1 MPESILDY
9 LHRVHKE
16 PVPRWL
22 EECDFSSGFLLDRF
36 FESRT
41 VYYPGAGHDG
51 SPIKLFNRSH
61 SAHCFV
67 WVDRCYD
74 FDELMRREGTEGFD
88 LKGYDVRHIHHTDIV
103 IRTVYGP
110 PVHNPSCHM
119 VVYDRRPHLGDE
131 HGAERLALLVVRAEA
146 HSAYEQIYGGRFR
159 GNPPFAVVLQECMRL
174 PGDDRPFGGLRSLM
188 YEAAQRN
195 GLPGFLLVGTDNTRP
210 WPGYVRLEN
219 VHSTF
224 GGTVGNS
231 RYGTTERWLY
241 QLRAGKRREHAERVR
256 PHLKVAAR
264 FHLPEDRLVEWLE
277 FNGVPPPS
285 GSKWSLRTV
294 RRIGRRL
301 GLWPYRSS
309 LREGRNPTL
318 SVPEDDMRRRRQGR

>member
-9 LHRVHKE
+9 LRRVHRE

-22 EECDFSSGFLLDRF
+22 EEGDFSLDRF

-67 WVDRCYD
+67 WVDRRYD

-88 LKGYDVRHIHHTDIV
+88 LKGYDVRHVHHTDIV

-110 PVHNPSCHM
+110 PVRNPSCHM
-119 VVYDRRPHLGDE
+119 VVYDRQPYLGDE

-159 GNPPFAVVLQECMRL
+159 GNPPFAAVLQECMRL
-174 PGDDRPFGGLRSLM
+174 PGDDHPFGGLQSLM
-188 YEAAQRN
+188 HEASRRN
-195 GLPGFLLVGTDNTRP
+195 GLPDFLLVGTDNTRP

-219 VHSTF
+219 AHSTF

-231 RYGTTERWLY
+231 RRGTTERWLY

-285 GSKWSLRTV
+285 GNKWSLRTV

-301 GLWPYRSS
+301 GLWPY
-309 LREGRNPTL
+309 
-318 SVPEDDMRRRRQGR
+318 Q

>member
-1 MPESILDY
+1 MPESIRDY
-9 LHRVHKE
+9 LHRVHRE

-22 EECDFSSGFLLDRF
+22 EEGDFSLDRF

-41 VYYPGAGHDG
+41 VYYPGASDDG
-51 SPIKLFNRSH
+51 SPLKLFNRSH

-67 WVDRCYD
+67 WVDRRYD
-74 FDELMRREGTEGFD
+74 FDELMSREGTEGFD
-88 LKGYDVRHIHHTDIV
+88 LDGYDVRHVHHTDIV

-110 PVHNPSCHM
+110 PVHNFSCHM

-146 HSAYEQIYGGRFR
+146 HSAYEQIYGGRFT

-174 PGDDRPFGGLRSLM
+174 PGDLCFGGPSPM
-188 YEAAQRN
+188 YQAARMN
-195 GLPGFLLVGTDNTRP
+195 GLPGLLLVGTDNTDP
-210 WPGYVRLEN
+210 WPGYVRLER
-219 VHSTF
+219 F
-224 GGTVGNS
+224 RRIRGGDPLS
-231 RYGTTERWLY
+231 RRWLY
-241 QLRAGKRREHAERVR
+241 QTRAGKRREHAERVR

-264 FHLPEDRLVEWLE
+264 FQLPEDRLVEWLE

-301 GLWPYRSS
+301 GLGRIRPDPEST
-309 LREGRNPTL
+309 LREKF
-318 SVPEDDMRRRRQGR
+318 VP